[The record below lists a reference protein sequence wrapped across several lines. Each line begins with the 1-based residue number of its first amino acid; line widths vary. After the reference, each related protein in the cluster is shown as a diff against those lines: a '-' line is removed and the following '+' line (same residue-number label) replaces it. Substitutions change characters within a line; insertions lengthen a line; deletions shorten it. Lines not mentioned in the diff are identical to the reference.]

1 MKRLIAFLA
10 VFAML
15 AGCGGGGDNLEET
28 PDLQPDMNEN
38 ADNNGQP
45 YDEVSQENIFLTL
58 TAVGDN
64 LIHNTLS
71 FDSRIETGYDFSHI
85 YSRIQPLISQSDIA
99 IVNQE
104 VPLDGTVGS
113 YPTLSAPTEVA
124 YALAWC
130 GFDVASLAN
139 NHMSDKGASGVVSTI
154 NALQN
159 AGLTVVGAS
168 DGSCESWTVIEREG
182 VKTGFLSYTY
192 GLNSGLGSS
201 EVSVNTIDMDSIKID
216 IEKIR
221 PMCDFLAVAMHWGT
235 EYSQTPS
242 DSQREYASFLA
253 QWGADLIIGHHPHVL
268 QPAEW
273 IDNGRGGETLC
284 IYSLGN
290 FVSGQREQDR
300 MLGGILTLKLEF
312 APDHSFIGFSD
323 ADIEGA
329 VTHFTYGD
337 KQFEIYPLS
346 EYTEELAAVHG
357 LHKYGLPFS
366 CGYLTERMEGIKESL
381 LR

>member
-15 AGCGGGGDNLEET
+15 AGCGGGRDNLEET

-201 EVSVNTIDMDSIKID
+201 EVSVNTIVK
-216 IEKIR
+216 R
-221 PMCDFLAVAMHWGT
+221 
-235 EYSQTPS
+235 Y
-242 DSQREYASFLA
+242 
-253 QWGADLIIGHHPHVL
+253 
-268 QPAEW
+268 
-273 IDNGRGGETLC
+273 GR
-284 IYSLGN
+284 
-290 FVSGQREQDR
+290 
-300 MLGGILTLKLEF
+300 
-312 APDHSFIGFSD
+312 
-323 ADIEGA
+323 
-329 VTHFTYGD
+329 
-337 KQFEIYPLS
+337 
-346 EYTEELAAVHG
+346 
-357 LHKYGLPFS
+357 
-366 CGYLTERMEGIKESL
+366 
-381 LR
+381 